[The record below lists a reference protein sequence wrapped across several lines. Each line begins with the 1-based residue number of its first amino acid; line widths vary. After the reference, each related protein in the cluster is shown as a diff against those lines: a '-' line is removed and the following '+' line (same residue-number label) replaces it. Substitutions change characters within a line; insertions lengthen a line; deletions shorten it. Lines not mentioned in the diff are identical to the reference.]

1 MRTCGTSRGEESIC
15 FCDRSPFFGCEVELE
30 VSCGFEKA
38 DQINLLYFIRIGNR
52 AYYPCSVT
60 PALLHNDRY
69 GWVTPHAWSD
79 FRTVKEI
86 HYSFTRRRVRV
97 KSTIKIQSSSGLLA

>member
-38 DQINLLYFIRIGNR
+38 DQISLLYFIRIGNS
-52 AYYPCSVT
+52 AYYPCSVI

-69 GWVTPHAWSD
+69 GWVTFPMPGVILEQLRK
-79 FRTVKEI
+79 FII
-86 HYSFTRRRVRV
+86 HLQEGESE
-97 KSTIKIQSSSGLLA
+97 